1 MYTFAQMYQQLAS
14 QLTHDPDMKVN
25 FACRGLK
32 MAREMS
38 LTAMM
43 TMDPRGASV
52 FSFPGHRV
60 VPIRF
65 MLAELCWILA
75 GRCDVESIASYNKS
89 MAHFADNDD
98 AKVISGSY
106 GLRLNGQIYEM
117 ILKLMK
123 DIYTRQAC
131 ATIFDRTDCLS
142 GRTHM
147 PCNVFVQFLCRPPL
161 LDLHVTSRSSDFVTG
176 FSIDTFHWQ
185 ALLIM
190 MANELKDMDS
200 SIVPNLLH
208 YNIASLHVY
217 DGDIEMMSQWNPTQL
232 YVPSY
237 EHFITMNGKLSHV
250 IHEAK
255 KHFDKDLSIAALM
268 DILQIDE
275 TMLPKLIALDEMFKA
290 HRNKVVR

>member
-14 QLTHDPDMKVN
+14 QLTHDPDMKVS
-25 FACRGLK
+25 FACRGLR

-43 TMDPRGASV
+43 TMDSRGVSV
-52 FSFPGHRV
+52 FSLPEHRV

-75 GRCDVESIASYNKS
+75 GRFDVESIASYNKS
-89 MAHFADNDD
+89 MAHFADEND

-106 GLRLNGQIYEM
+106 GLRLNGQLGAITE
-117 ILKLMK
+117 KLLK

-131 ATIFDRTDCLS
+131 ATIFDRTDCMS
-142 GRTHM
+142 GRVHM
-147 PCNVFVQFLCRPPL
+147 PCNVFIQFLCRPPFI
-161 LDLHVTSRSSDFVTG
+161 DLHVTSRSSDFVTG

-190 MANELKDMDS
+190 MANQVREMDG
-200 SIVPNLLH
+200 SIVPNFLY

-217 DGDIEMMSQWNPTQL
+217 DGDIAMMQNWKATQL
-232 YVPSY
+232 HVPTY
-237 EHFITMNGKLSHV
+237 EHFIPMRGKLNSV

-255 KHFDKDLSIAALM
+255 KYFTKDLSIAALM

-275 TMLPKLIALDEMFKA
+275 TALPKLIELDEMFKA
-290 HRNKVVR
+290 YRNKVVR